1 MFGSIL
7 SSVGDFAKNLIP
19 SVGNMFLSSQGVP
32 PMIPDWDKD
41 QGGFGSP
48 IQDLV
53 AQASGK
59 SDPFSW
65 SSLAPSAIGAVGSYV
80 GAQQT
85 NKASAQQAQQQMDF
99 QERMSS
105 SAHQREVKDLMAA
118 GLNPMLSAKLGGA
131 SSPAGSMAPVQNAL
145 GQATASASQNYQ
157 LETQAKLIRA
167 QEQST
172 LAQADYTR
180 TQNLVELS
188 KMPGHQLYGD
198 QIKALIQQ
206 QLGNAASSAA
216 SARYNQAL
224 GGLAE
229 KGISPSSD
237 PFWYRDFKRLIE
249 GLSELSRSSA
259 PKDNPFMRNIEDFG
273 KKLKH

>member
-7 SSVGDFAKNLIP
+7 ST
-19 SVGNMFLSSQGVP
+19 VGNMFLGSQGIP
-32 PMIPDWDKD
+32 PMIPNWDAD
-41 QGGFGSP
+41 QGGHGSP

-53 AQASGK
+53 ASSSAK

-65 SSLAPSAIGAVGSYV
+65 SSLAPSAIGAVGTYI
-80 GAQQT
+80 GASEA
-85 NKASAQQAQQQMDF
+85 NKASAAQAEKQMSF

-105 SAHQREVKDLMAA
+105 TAHQREVKDLIAA

-131 SSPAGSMAPVQNAL
+131 SSPAGAMAPVQNVL
-145 GQATASASQNYQ
+145 GQATASAAQNYQ

-167 QEQST
+167 QEKAT
-172 LAQADYTR
+172 LEQADYTR
-180 TQNLVELS
+180 TQNLVELA
-188 KMPGHQLYGD
+188 KMPGHELYRD
-198 QIKALIQQ
+198 QIKALIES
-206 QLGNAASSAA
+206 QLGSAQSSAA

-237 PFWYRDFKRLIE
+237 PYWYRDLKRMIE
-249 GLSELSRSSA
+249 RLFEQSRSSA
-259 PKDNPFMRNIEDFG
+259 PKDNPYMRNIEDFG
-273 KKLKH
+273 KKLKY

>member
-7 SSVGDFAKNLIP
+7 SSIGDFAKDAIP
-19 SVGNMFLSSQGVP
+19 TLGNMFLSSQGVP
-32 PMIPDWDKD
+32 PLIPDWDQD
-41 QGGFGSP
+41 QGGFSSP
-48 IQDLV
+48 VQDLF
-53 AQASGK
+53 AQATGK
-59 SDPFSW
+59 SDPFNFMN
-65 SSLAPSAIGAVGSYV
+65 LAPSAIGAVGSYV

-85 NKASAQQAQQQMDF
+85 NKASAQQAKEQMDF

-105 SAHQREVKDLMAA
+105 TAHQREVKDLMAA

-131 SSPAGSMAPVQNAL
+131 SSPSGAMAPVQNAL
-145 GQATASASQNYQ
+145 GQATSTASQNYQ

-167 QEQST
+167 QEMST

-206 QLGNAASSAA
+206 QLGNAQSSAA

-224 GGLAE
+224 GSLAE
-229 KGISPSSD
+229 KGISPSQD

-249 GLSELSRSSA
+249 GLFEQSRSSA
-259 PKDNPFMRNIEDFG
+259 PKNNPYLRNIEDFG
-273 KKLKH
+273 KKLNY